1 MVENQ
6 TKFPGNFETKI
17 VYLWKRIFQEKERIL
32 LKDESITFDI
42 VELWANEPED
52 NEAVEDHGEAEVG
65 QGDLHDQRRA
75 NTVNLPEQF

>member
-1 MVENQ
+1 M
-6 TKFPGNFETKI
+6 
-17 VYLWKRIFQEKERIL
+17 

-42 VELWANEPED
+42 VELWANEAED